1 MEFIHYIS
9 EQSGS
14 QEVAISDLG
23 KLAQQGLRFDGTIL
37 VVHPREDEY
46 ELLRQLVKDDVVAR
60 LFVMVWSPHN
70 LVRAWLEGLG
80 ARELNTGITCDA
92 PDALQKE
99 AAKCMVAEQYN
110 GLSTGSGKAAVVQL
124 LRAFTEAGYPLEREP
139 WLQAFFAAGG
149 EFRHAETISKLI
161 SEMKNGTKHRVQ
173 QRYRPEILSILR
185 ERATTST

>member
-1 MEFIHYIS
+1 
-9 EQSGS
+9 
-14 QEVAISDLG
+14 
-23 KLAQQGLRFDGTIL
+23 
-37 VVHPREDEY
+37 
-46 ELLRQLVKDDVVAR
+46 
-60 LFVMVWSPHN
+60 
-70 LVRAWLEGLG
+70 
-80 ARELNTGITCDA
+80 
-92 PDALQKE
+92 LQKE